1 MAASNGVVLQAK
13 RMGSSAMT
21 PVERS
26 DEMSDKELE
35 ELQDPETWDEGEVR
49 SAVKSSRAVV
59 SVSFGRDDLEQV
71 SEFARRNNMK
81 TSEFIR
87 QAALSAARLPRSES
101 PTIVVSGRVFTSY
114 RAASTPRPKVDL
126 NISVPGTK
134 AFTTA

>member
-1 MAASNGVVLQAK
+1 
-13 RMGSSAMT
+13 
-21 PVERS
+21 
-26 DEMSDKELE
+26 MSDKELE

-114 RAASTPRPKVDL
+114 RAASAPRPKVDL
-126 NISVPGTK
+126 NISVPGTN